1 MKMPNCYVCNYP
13 ANDYVQKVDGGYS
26 IIKCGRCGL
35 EYTDPIPDPAMISS
49 FYQNYS
55 DIRAD
60 EEILRRNAVENLKT
74 LSQYGWTSES
84 ATLDFGTGKGI
95 FLEVAGKNCYG
106 LDIVGNSNERI
117 KKSIDELDAS
127 EFDFVT
133 LWGVLEH
140 LTDPKSTIRNL
151 SHALRGEGGV
161 IALTTVNAEGLIPY
175 YYKPPEHLTYWTRS
189 AFDILA
195 RETSMEIVAYFPY
208 FMHQKGTI
216 YLQRLLSRT
225 PVEYVDYISDELPD
239 TVFVPTNEVFVVL
252 RK

>member
-13 ANDYVQKVDGGYS
+13 GNDYVQKVDGGYS
-26 IIKCGRCGL
+26 IIKCARCGL
-35 EYTDPIPDPAMISS
+35 EYTDPIPDPATISS
-49 FYQNYS
+49 FYQNYG

-60 EEILRRNAVENLKT
+60 DEILRLNALENLKT
-74 LSQYGWTSES
+74 LSQYGWTSEF
-84 ATLDFGTGKGI
+84 ATLDFGAGKGV

-106 LDIVGNSNERI
+106 VDIAGNTNERI
-117 KKSIDELDAS
+117 KKSIDELDS
-127 EFDFVT
+127 LEFDFIT

-140 LTDPKSTIRNL
+140 LTDPISAIRNL
-151 SHALRGEGGV
+151 SHVLRKGGV

-189 AFDILA
+189 TFDILA
-195 RETSMEIVAYFPY
+195 HETSMLIDQYTPY
-208 FMHQKGTI
+208 FMHQKGTV

-225 PVEYVDYISDELPD
+225 PVEYVNYISDELPD

>member
-1 MKMPNCYVCNYP
+1 MKIPTCYVCNYP
-13 ANDYVQKVDGGYS
+13 ANDYSQRVGDGYS
-26 IIKCGRCGL
+26 IIKCARCGL
-35 EYTDPIPDPAMISS
+35 EYTDPIPDADTIFA

-60 EEILRRNAVENLKT
+60 EEILRLNSLENLKT

-84 ATLDFGTGKGI
+84 ATLDFGSGKGV
-95 FLEVAGKNCYG
+95 FLDVAGKNCYG
-106 LDIVGNSNERI
+106 VDIAGNSNERI
-117 KKSIDELDAS
+117 KKSLDELDAL
-127 EFDFVT
+127 EFDFIT

-140 LTDPKSTIRNL
+140 LTDPKSTVRHL
-151 SHALRGEGGV
+151 SRALRGGGI

-175 YYKPPEHLTYWTRS
+175 YYKPPEHLTYWTQS

-195 RETSMEIVAYFPY
+195 RETSMEVGSCFPY
-208 FMHQKGTI
+208 FMHQKGTV

-225 PVEYVDYISDELPD
+225 PVEFIDYIRDGLPD

>member
-1 MKMPNCYVCNYP
+1 MKIPTCYVCSYP
-13 ANDYVQKVDGGYS
+13 ANDYRQRVGGGYS
-26 IIKCGRCGL
+26 IIKCAMCGL
-35 EYTDPIPDPAMISS
+35 EYTDPIPEPGTISS
-49 FYQNYS
+49 FYQNYR

-60 EEILRRNAVENLKT
+60 EEILRLNALENLKM
-74 LSQYGWTSES
+74 LARYGWTSES
-84 ATLDFGTGKGI
+84 ATLDFGAGKGA
-95 FLEVAGKNCYG
+95 FLEVAGRNCYG
-106 LDIVGNSNERI
+106 VDIAGNVNERI
-117 KKSIDELDAS
+117 KKSIDELYPL
-127 EFDFVT
+127 EFDFIT

-151 SHALRGEGGV
+151 SRVLRGRGGV

-195 RETSMEIVAYFPY
+195 RVTSMMVDSYVQY
-208 FMHQKGTI
+208 FMHQKSTV

-225 PVEYVDYISDELPD
+225 PVEYVDYISGELPD
-239 TVFVPTNEVFVVL
+239 TVFVPTNEVLVVL